1 MYMGFRNGSVASDV
15 YVRALLIY
23 SEAQYFKEPVV
34 RCVFHK
40 YADHELNKGNCC
52 MLKSVNKLP
61 YLRESS
67 APSNL
72 MRTQVLDL

>member
-1 MYMGFRNGSVASDV
+1 MYMGFRNSSVASDV

-40 YADHELNKGNCC
+40 YPEHELNKGNCY
-52 MLKSVNKLP
+52 MLKSVTKLF
-61 YLRESS
+61 S
-67 APSNL
+67 AS
-72 MRTQVLDL
+72 Q